1 MELSGLPF
9 VVHCER
15 IRKRQW
21 YYLRFP
27 INDQLVSRLRNLPEE
42 TRKWNALMICW
53 EVSVASLFS
62 IIKRYRDSKKIHFDF
77 GNEDS
82 RKIFIEQIKGVEI
95 KEEEKRKFI
104 ADLNIKKEHWVKYK
118 LELEKTYVDYSEKM
132 HALLK
137 EGVKLYPHQIVA
149 AMFMNATRSTL
160 ISHEMGIGKSLSAIL
175 YVEMNG
181 FEKVFVITPNSLKF
195 NFYGEI
201 QKFTNS
207 TAHIVNWKKNTCGI
221 EEAKYVIIN
230 YDFFNPKNTKN
241 KKFITKWK
249 KLGINLIDV
258 VICDESSKLKNTKAN
273 TYKNFKSTFRKSIFR
288 NEKISKI
295 FLSGTPAPNRA
306 HELYTVLNQISA
318 VDFPTKKYFQ
328 EYYCGMTRN
337 EDGWGYHV
345 DTMTQK
351 LEELYHKIAPFTHR
365 KRKFE
370 VLTDLPDKTYQR
382 IILEMTDAEQRIY
395 DEIEAGVA
403 NEFVENPNGNP
414 MTIMIRLRQYLA
426 LVKVQHVIELIENVF
441 ETGEKVVVVDF
452 FKDSLYEIHKI
463 LGDITALHTGDE
475 KDLEVRANIVKR
487 FQDPNNPLKGFLGSI
502 QTCNYGLTLTAASK
516 LFIMTLPYSVG
527 EFDQVSDRLHRIGQN
542 SAVNIYVLVFPDTI
556 DDYVF
561 SAIENKRREILKVID
576 NEDYTSNVSESVLS
590 EVIKKIKEKHGGSI

>member
-1 MELSGLPF
+1 MQQIIF

-27 INDQLVSRLRNLPEE
+27 INDQLQSRIKNLPEE
-42 TRKWNALMICW
+42 TRKWNAGMMLW
-53 EVSVASLFS
+53 EVNVASLFA
-62 IIKRYRDSKKIHFDF
+62 IIKRYKNSKKIHFDF
-77 GNEDS
+77 GNETS
-82 RKIFIEQIKGVEI
+82 RQIFIQQVEKMKV
-95 KEEEKRKFI
+95 KEIEKRKFI

-118 LELEKTYVDYSEKM
+118 KELEDTYVEYSEKM

-137 EGVKLYPHQIVA
+137 EGVKLYPHQIVS

-160 ISHEMGIGKSLSAIL
+160 ISHEMGLGKTLSAIL

-195 NFYGEI
+195 NFYYEVL
-201 QKFTNS
+201 KFTNS
-207 TAHIVNWKKNTCGI
+207 TAHIINWKNNTCGI
-221 EEAKYVIIN
+221 EEAKYVIVN
-230 YDFFNPKNTKN
+230 YDFFNPKNTKE

-249 KLGINLIDV
+249 KLGINLIDC
-258 VICDESSKLKNTKAN
+258 VICDESQKLKNTKAN
-273 TYKNFKSTFRKSIFR
+273 TYKNFKSTFRKKLFR
-288 NEKISKI
+288 DEKVSKI

-306 HELYTVLNQISA
+306 HELYTVLNQISD
-318 VDFPTKKYFQ
+318 VDFATKKYFQ
-328 EYYCGMTRN
+328 EYYCGMTRGD
-337 EDGWGYHV
+337 DGWGYQV
-345 DTMTQK
+345 DTMAQK

-382 IILEMTDAEQRIY
+382 IILEMSDEEQQIY

-403 NEFVENPNGNP
+403 NEFVEHPNNNPL
-414 MTIMIRLRQYLA
+414 TIMIRLRQYLA
-426 LVKVQHVIELIENVF
+426 LIKVQHAIDLIENVLQA
-441 ETGEKVVVVDF
+441 GEKVVVVDF
-452 FKDSLYEIHKI
+452 FKDSLYKLSEEFGSIM
-463 LGDITALHTGDE
+463 GLHTGDQTVEERGELVKTFQE
-475 KDLEVRANIVKR
+475 KDSVLR
-487 FQDPNNPLKGFLGSI
+487 GFLGSI

-527 EFDQVSDRLHRIGQN
+527 EYDQVSDRLHRIGQKA
-542 SAVNIYVLVFPDTI
+542 AVNIYVLVFPDTI

-561 SAIENKRREILKVID
+561 SAIEDKRKEVLKVID

-590 EVIKKIKEKHGGSI
+590 EVIRKIKEKHGKDI